1 MSEDILNVWFEDE
14 FIKPSSVPMHVKD
27 IYRKAWQGLALTAKR
42 LFRQDVLFTGGQGQ
56 HGLPALYD
64 IIEKSTNMDRLIA
77 DIEKY
82 NKDKSVTYQ
91 KELVWLA

>member
-14 FIKPSSVPMHVKD
+14 FIKPLSVPMHVKD
-27 IYRKAWQGLALTAKR
+27 IYRKAWQAMAGNDKRIFNQCYVYNDRQKALSI
-42 LFRQDVLFTGGQGQ
+42 
-56 HGLPALYD
+56 LYD
-64 IIEKSTNMDRLIA
+64 YVEKMVSMERLIA

-82 NKDKSVTYQ
+82 NKDKNVTYQ